1 MRLVYETL
9 DESHREESKND
20 SKVDFTK
27 LTTYFQ
33 TQIEEKILEIF
44 NLKTELLNT
53 KQSLS
58 KLENLNKETQ
68 DKMNYRPTDLLIQ
81 LNKSK

>member
-1 MRLVYETL
+1 M
-9 DESHREESKND
+9 
-20 SKVDFTK
+20 
-27 LTTYFQ
+27 
-33 TQIEEKILEIF
+33 IEVS

-68 DKMNYRPTDLLIQ
+68 DKILVNYKPAELLTQ
-81 LNKSK
+81 LN

>member
-9 DESHREESKND
+9 DDSQKEESKND
-20 SKVDFTK
+20 SKVDFSK

-33 TQIEEKILEIF
+33 TQIEEKILEIS

-53 KQSLS
+53 KQSLAH
-58 KLENLNKETQ
+58 LENLNKETQ
-68 DKMNYRPTDLLIQ
+68 DKNFVSYKPADLLIQ
-81 LNKSK
+81 LN